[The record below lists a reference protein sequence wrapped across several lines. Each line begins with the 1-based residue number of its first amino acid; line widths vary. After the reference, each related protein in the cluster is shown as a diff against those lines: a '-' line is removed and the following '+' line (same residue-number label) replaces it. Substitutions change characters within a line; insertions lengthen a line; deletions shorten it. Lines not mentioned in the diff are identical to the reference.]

1 MHLITAYGGDRDP
14 PLFHKA
20 IVQSPGFIPRKGNLR
35 GRDDKFKA
43 FMAKANCSDL
53 NCLRHAPTQ
62 NLMEANS
69 ILNQNA
75 FFPGFSVVVD
85 GDIVPDLPSR
95 LFLQS
100 RYHKT
105 LTAVIASNNEH
116 EGRIL
121 LPTSANVTIDDFNR
135 FLTTLV
141 PNMTWAAQE
150 TARAL
155 YLDPASKESIWD
167 RTTAF
172 ISDAIFTCNA
182 QVLAASDAGHA
193 DRTFRYIFAAPPAVH
208 GNDVPYTFYSNGD
221 NPSDVNVV
229 NTSVASVLQHIIT
242 SLAITGA
249 PEFAPHMPLEN
260 YGVKQNILVV
270 NETFVDLHA
279 GDPWHN
285 RRCTFWQNALH
296 IQG

>member
-1 MHLITAYGGDRDP
+1 
-14 PLFHKA
+14 
-20 IVQSPGFIPRKGNLR
+20 
-35 GRDDKFKA
+35 
-43 FMAKANCSDL
+43 
-53 NCLRHAPTQ
+53 
-62 NLMEANS
+62 
-69 ILNQNA
+69 
-75 FFPGFSVVVD
+75 
-85 GDIVPDLPSR
+85 
-95 LFLQS
+95 
-100 RYHKT
+100 
-105 LTAVIASNNEH
+105 
-116 EGRIL
+116 
-121 LPTSANVTIDDFNR
+121 
-135 FLTTLV
+135 
-141 PNMTWAAQE
+141 MTWAAQE

-193 DRTFRYIFAAPPAVH
+193 DRTFRYIFAAPPAVR